1 MSRKSRMSKVRKS
14 RRRRSQRRS
23 NSVWKIIARA
33 CQRAARWRCP
43 RTVRTR
49 RSSASSV
56 RGSPPRCH
64 PTAPQARS
72 PSSSGG
78 TGADAPSCS
87 KTSST
92 SAKRRK
98 GERARPVRPHWSV
111 EPETHSLWSRPLGA
125 AARLAA
131 AGLCPA
137 VLARGTATQHR
148 VPSSG
153 SELGANL
160 CRGRPAAPVVLPWRG
175 PGWARSTP

>member
-1 MSRKSRMSKVRKS
+1 MSRKSRMSKVRK
-14 RRRRSQRRS
+14 RAGGG
-23 NSVWKIIARA
+23 ARGGA
-33 CQRAARWRCP
+33 TARP
-43 RTVRTR
+43 VEGGAGLGAPSASATPSTTSAGST
-49 RSSASSV
+49 RSSA
-56 RGSPPRCH
+56 CH
-64 PTAPQARS
+64 PTALQARS

-92 SAKRRK
+92 SAKRKK

-137 VLARGTATQHR
+137 VLARGTAAQHR

>member
-14 RRRRSQRRS
+14 RRRRSLEPEEEQQRDRS
-23 NSVWKIIARA
+23 RAGPGSAHHPPARR
-33 CQRAARWRCP
+33 CPQRQRAAPALARAIRQLP
-43 RTVRTR
+43 RLDLLPLPVGLAPMR
-49 RSSASSV
+49 
-56 RGSPPRCH
+56 H
-64 PTAPQARS
+64 PAVKPAAHQ
-72 PSSSGG
+72 
-78 TGADAPSCS
+78 
-87 KTSST
+87 
-92 SAKRRK
+92 RK

-137 VLARGTATQHR
+137 VLARGTAAQHR

-160 CRGRPAAPVVLPWRG
+160 WRGRPTAPVVLPWRG